1 MEWSTL
7 QFSEGVHN
15 KQSEFMSFLRQDWSR
30 IRFPWRLHLSA
41 EGWELL
47 VPRQQNEQWVKMSS
61 DFGQFLSHFNEI
73 ETAHHSA
80 EVGFAAVQLHCETQ
94 MGRHPEAARFAPPS
108 TNPYHFSLE
117 KAGPRKAGEN
127 PPRFQQFSV
136 VSKSQNWFW
145 TSFMSRPRGLENELA
160 IFLIC
165 QFWMFSKSSQDGS
178 REGCK
183 CIYLSIRMLAV
194 RKGDPAPKSL
204 NSILT
209 YRKIPQDT
217 PSMYRA
223 LGPPVIASSD
233 NT

>member
-1 MEWSTL
+1 MR
-7 QFSEGVHN
+7 
-15 KQSEFMSFLRQDWSR
+15 LRQHIIQLRWDSLPSSYTVKRRWGDIQKQLGLHRRAPIR
-30 IRFPWRLHLSA
+30 IISPSKKLAPEKQEKTHLVFSSFQSYQNPKIDSGPLSCQDLEVWRMN
-41 EGWELL
+41 W
-47 VPRQQNEQWVKMSS
+47 PSS
-61 DFGQFLSHFNEI
+61 
-73 ETAHHSA
+73 
-80 EVGFAAVQLHCETQ
+80 
-94 MGRHPEAARFAPPS
+94 
-108 TNPYHFSLE
+108 
-117 KAGPRKAGEN
+117 
-127 PPRFQQFSV
+127 
-136 VSKSQNWFW
+136 
-145 TSFMSRPRGLENELA
+145 SFV
-160 IFLIC
+160 
-165 QFWMFSKSSQDGS
+165 S